1 MQPTVVLG
9 VQITQRAEKSLAVQN
24 TLTKFGCSIRTR
36 LGLHEV
42 SEDYC
47 SHAGLIL
54 LELTGDAGEMLRLEE
69 ELSRIPGVVVKKMT
83 FD

>member
-1 MQPTVVLG
+1 MKTTILG
-9 VQITQRAEKSLAVQN
+9 IKITKRVEKSTKVQDL
-24 TLTKFGCSIRTR
+24 LTKFGCSIRTR

-47 SHAGLIL
+47 SEEGLII
-54 LELTGDAGEMLRLEE
+54 LELVGDEGEMLKLEE
-69 ELSRIPGVVVKKMT
+69 ELKRIPGVEVRKMV

>member
-1 MQPTVVLG
+1 MKTTILG
-9 VQITQRAEKSLAVQN
+9 IKITKRVEKSSKVQDL
-24 TLTKFGCSIRTR
+24 LTKFGCSIRTR

-47 SHAGLIL
+47 SEEGLII
-54 LELTGDAGEMLRLEE
+54 LELVGDEGEMLKLEE
-69 ELSRIPGVVVKKMT
+69 ELKRIPGVEVRKMV

>member
-1 MQPTVVLG
+1 MKTTILG
-9 VQITQRAEKSLAVQN
+9 IKITKRVEKSSQVQDL
-24 TLTKFGCSIRTR
+24 LTKFGCSIRTR

-47 SHAGLIL
+47 SEEGLLIL
-54 LELTGDAGEMLRLEE
+54 ELVGDEGEMLKLEE
-69 ELSRIPGVVVKKMT
+69 ELKRIPGVEVRKMV